1 MENRRNEFKFWQR
14 SVLLEETNITQA
26 PGQDTRWAPHSGRE
40 SSTRGTGTETG
51 VGGGVGSG
59 VLAWEGGR
67 GRCATSEEVRLDQW
81 AGAGGYL
88 AVAGL
93 LSFFTV
99 FFTACFSP
107 RAFRVGFSLVSRILT
122 FYFVCRLFH
131 RTRVSDFF
139 LCESSWFHVC
149 HGNLLRLS
157 FVTFLL
163 QSLG

>member
-1 MENRRNEFKFWQR
+1 MGFFIFGFSLSLILSQKTKLTLSHKRIYATFFFFAEVSFIK
-14 SVLLEETNITQA
+14 EETNITQD

-93 LSFFTV
+93 LSRMV
-99 FFTACFSP
+99 W
-107 RAFRVGFSLVSRILT
+107 
-122 FYFVCRLFH
+122 
-131 RTRVSDFF
+131 
-139 LCESSWFHVC
+139 LC
-149 HGNLLRLS
+149 
-157 FVTFLL
+157 
-163 QSLG
+163 

>member
-1 MENRRNEFKFWQR
+1 MRETSRDATGKHPGTNA
-14 SVLLEETNITQA
+14 LIETNITQA

-93 LSFFTV
+93 LSRMV
-99 FFTACFSP
+99 W
-107 RAFRVGFSLVSRILT
+107 
-122 FYFVCRLFH
+122 
-131 RTRVSDFF
+131 
-139 LCESSWFHVC
+139 LC
-149 HGNLLRLS
+149 
-157 FVTFLL
+157 
-163 QSLG
+163 